1 MVRLFS
7 YGGDMIRTLTFV
19 IGLGGAAG
27 LSQFPEFSQQYVQR
41 LGGAVDELTRVAND
55 FDASAAAEGLT
66 REDAL
71 AQMVG
76 TGFVERRRVDMEN
89 TFDRLDRLSADL
101 FALRDASAV
110 QRLTQAARL
119 RDTELAQAT
128 WQDFKPAVPL
138 TLDGAICALV
148 GFVAA
153 GGVIGAI
160 LRLPRLFR
168 RRRTA

>member
-1 MVRLFS
+1 
-7 YGGDMIRTLTFV
+7 MIRTLTFV

-76 TGFVERRRVDMEN
+76 TGFVERRRADMEN

-148 GFVAA
+148 GFFAA